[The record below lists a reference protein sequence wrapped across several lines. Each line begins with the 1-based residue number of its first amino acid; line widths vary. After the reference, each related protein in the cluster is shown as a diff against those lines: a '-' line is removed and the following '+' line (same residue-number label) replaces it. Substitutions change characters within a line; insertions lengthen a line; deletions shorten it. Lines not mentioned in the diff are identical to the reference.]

1 MKRLLLLLLPL
12 LLPMTGSAA
21 PRAEERPNILIVLTD
36 DQTLESMRVMEK
48 TLRLLGE
55 EGTTFANSFV
65 SYPLCCPSRATLLT
79 GQYAHNHQVMGNV
92 APEGG
97 YRRLNHKNTL
107 PVWLRDAGYQTAHVG
122 KYLNGYR
129 GPEVPAGW
137 SRWFGLSDP
146 HTYLMYGYKVIADG
160 KKISFGQSP
169 AEYQTDVLAARAEAM
184 LRGFA
189 DNRVRNGRP
198 FFLSVAP
205 VAPHTERSDEEGKG
219 TPPRPAPRHEGRFA
233 DEPMPDNPSFD
244 EADVTDKPPH
254 IQKLP
259 RLSPAKQEAV
269 THAYRSRL
277 ESLLAIDDMVERL
290 VTALEETGEI
300 DRTMIVFASDNG
312 FFLGEH
318 RVPDGKK
325 LPYEEAIRV
334 PMIIRGGGF
343 PAGSTVLQPV
353 ANIDLAPTIVALAGA
368 RARRKMDGIPLLLLA
383 LDPALG
389 QDRPLLLENF
399 NRLSGRPSYEAIRTP
414 RWLWVEYRNGAREL
428 YDMEDDPLQLQ
439 SRHGDPALATV
450 RADLSRRLA
459 GLRKC
464 AGPTCR

>member
-1 MKRLLLLLLPL
+1 MKRLLLVLFLLATLPL
-12 LLPMTGSAA
+12 NAA
-21 PRAEERPNILIVLTD
+21 TAQDRPNIVIILTD
-36 DQTLESMRVMEK
+36 DQNEEEMRVMEK

-55 EGTTFANSFV
+55 EGTTFRNSFV

-79 GQYAHNHQVMGNV
+79 GQYAHNNKVMGNV
-92 APEGG
+92 PPDGG

-107 PVWLRDAGYQTAHVG
+107 PVWLRDSGYQTAHVG

-160 KKISFGQSP
+160 KKISFGHSP
-169 AEYQTDVLAARAEAM
+169 AEYQTDVLAARAEAI
-184 LRGFA
+184 LRNFA
-189 DNRVRNGRP
+189 ENRVRNGKP

-219 TPPRPAPRHEGRFA
+219 TPPRPAPRHEGMFA
-233 DEPMPDNPSFD
+233 DEPLPEKASFD
-244 EADVTDKPPH
+244 EEDVSDKPPH

-259 RLSPAKQEAV
+259 RLSPAKQDAV
-269 THAYRSRL
+269 LHAYRSRL
-277 ESLLAIDDMVERL
+277 ASLLAIDDMVERL

-300 DRTMIVFASDNG
+300 DRTVIVFASDNG
-312 FFLGEH
+312 YFLGEH

-334 PMIIRGGGF
+334 PLIIRGGGF
-343 PAGSTVLQPV
+343 PRGGTVLQPV
-353 ANIDLAPTIVALAGA
+353 ANIDIAPTIVALAGA
-368 RARRKMDGIPLLLLA
+368 RARRNMDGIPLLPLA
-383 LDPALG
+383 LDPALW
-389 QDRPLLLENF
+389 QDRPLLLENV

-428 YDMEDDPLQLQ
+428 YDMEDDPLQLE
-439 SRHGDPALATV
+439 SLHGDPSLAGV
-450 RADLSRRLA
+450 RTELSRRLA

-464 AGPTCR
+464 AGVSCR

>member
-1 MKRLLLLLLPL
+1 MKRLLPL
-12 LLPMTGSAA
+12 LFLLALLMAITGAA
-21 PRAEERPNILIVLTD
+21 AQERLNVLLILTD
-36 DQTLESMRVMEK
+36 DQNEEEMRVMEK

-55 EGTTFANSFV
+55 EGTTFRNSFV

-79 GQYAHNHQVMGNV
+79 GQYAHNNKVMGNV
-92 APEGG
+92 PPEGG

-160 KKISFGQSP
+160 KKISFGQTP
-169 AEYQTDVLAARAEAM
+169 AEYQTDVLAARAEAI

-189 DNRVRNGRP
+189 ENRVRNGRP

-233 DEPMPDNPSFD
+233 DEPLPDKASFD
-244 EADVTDKPPH
+244 EEDVSDKPNH

-259 RLSPAKQEAV
+259 RLSPAKQEAIA
-269 THAYRSRL
+269 HAYRSRL

-300 DRTMIVFASDNG
+300 DRTVIVFASDNG

-334 PMIIRGGGF
+334 PLIIRGGGF

-368 RARRKMDGIPLLLLA
+368 RARRKMDGIPLLPLA

-389 QDRPLLLENF
+389 QDRPLLLENL

-439 SRHGDPALATV
+439 SRHGDPGLAAV
-450 RADLSRRLA
+450 RTELSRRLA